1 MNDHYMRFIGY
12 DTCNRL
18 IWTNGMNK
26 SQKEKVPMSNNTQN
40 FFGFINNVHMDICYI
55 VKEDDTKKMIIWN

>member
-1 MNDHYMRFIGY
+1 
-12 DTCNRL
+12 
-18 IWTNGMNK
+18 MNK